1 MKVAIGDGPYE
12 AVVNTVFP
20 PRDVSVAT
28 GRPFGHLDRL
38 VKMTRRGLVRCRIVN
53 RRLTPRGRERRRQL
67 MDYAA
72 ARFAEGG
79 YHPTSVA
86 EIVQGLGVGKGVF
99 YWYFQSKEELFLEI
113 LKEAQTDLRR
123 DQKAA
128 IRDED
133 DPARRIQKGMRA
145 SMAWYA
151 ENRNLV
157 NLFQFA
163 ATEERFAP
171 AIRRGQ
177 EIAIA
182 DVARHVQEG
191 IDLGEFRDSDPL
203 KMAHAILGVTTQL
216 SRYFIHEQGEA
227 PADVADMA
235 VMFCLEGMLAP
246 DAEVALSPAS

>member
-1 MKVAIGDGPYE
+1 
-12 AVVNTVFP
+12 
-20 PRDVSVAT
+20 
-28 GRPFGHLDRL
+28 
-38 VKMTRRGLVRCRIVN
+38 
-53 RRLTPRGRERRRQL
+53 

-72 ARFAEGG
+72 ARFAENG

-113 LKEAQTDLRR
+113 LKEAHTDLRR
-123 DQKAA
+123 GQKLA

-171 AIRRGQ
+171 AMRKGQ

-191 IDLGEFRDSDPL
+191 IDAGAFRDADPL
-203 KMAHAILGVTTQL
+203 VMAHAILGVTIQL
-216 SRYFIHEQGEA
+216 SRVFIHERGDE
-227 PADVADMA
+227 PARVADLA
-235 VMFCLEGMLAP
+235 VMFCLEGLLVP
-246 DAEVALSPAS
+246 GSTPALTPAS